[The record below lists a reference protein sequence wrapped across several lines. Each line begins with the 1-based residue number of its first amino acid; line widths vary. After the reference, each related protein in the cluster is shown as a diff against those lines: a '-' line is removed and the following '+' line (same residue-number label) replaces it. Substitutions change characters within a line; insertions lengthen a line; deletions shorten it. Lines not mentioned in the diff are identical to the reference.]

1 MPASRACF
9 ACLLRVP
16 ASRACFACLLR
27 VPASRRLLRVPAS
40 RACFAFCDDEI
51 DAEPDK
57 SGDTIMLILSDDEE
71 MPPRRA
77 RSVGSLPIADVMGHS
92 GLMKTDDREL
102 FTFPMWRGAARPVTV
117 TVGDR
122 VRCQDGV
129 WFNDN
134 SIAFYLRWFMEENPP
149 PLEPQFHFS
158 THFFS
163 KLTENGGMNH
173 RNVRRWTRRVDLFR
187 KSLVTIPIEYS
198 KHWSLI
204 IVANL
209 DMIGRSDAGEFVPG
223 IFAIDP
229 LGTHEKGFVRIIR
242 EYLTAEWNQ
251 KKSWRACPID
261 LSKLPVHYPH
271 ATRQNN
277 GDDCG
282 VYSGVVYL
290 TTAIS
295 IGRLKPGFSF
305 FMSEEDAAVV
315 EFAPGEF
322 STGWNSPNSTGNQR
336 PDDKACHRVSRRR
349 RQVGNFNCS
358 AGRQ

>member
-1 MPASRACF
+1 
-9 ACLLRVP
+9 
-16 ASRACFACLLR
+16 
-27 VPASRRLLRVPAS
+27 
-40 RACFAFCDDEI
+40 
-51 DAEPDK
+51 
-57 SGDTIMLILSDDEE
+57 
-71 MPPRRA
+71 
-77 RSVGSLPIADVMGHS
+77 
-92 GLMKTDDREL
+92 
-102 FTFPMWRGAARPVTV
+102 
-117 TVGDR
+117 
-122 VRCQDGV
+122 
-129 WFNDN
+129 
-134 SIAFYLRWFMEENPP
+134 MEENPP

-187 KSLVTIPIEYS
+187 KSLVTIPIEYR

-271 ATRQNN
+271 ATRQND

-322 STGWNSPNSTGNQR
+322 SRAGIVRIRWEINDLMTKLATEYHADDARSAISTAVPADNDGEVGAEPGICDDASDVAMPHPTAADDDAEVGAEPDIRNDDDGMAELNDADVDVELGVEPDIRNDDGGMAELNDADVDVKVDVEPDIRNDDGGMAELNDEPNAPTAGNDDVAIG
-336 PDDKACHRVSRRR
+336 PDINDDVSDNATRVHETIVHVFRI
-349 RQVGNFNCS
+349 
-358 AGRQ
+358 